1 MSNPDLLIKAID
13 LSGNEFA
20 MGYDDSGCFW
30 RFYYGSR
37 GAGTMM
43 EGWPSFNSE
52 SPEVHEALGEFI
64 KHMEA
69 SHD

>member
-1 MSNPDLLIKAID
+1 MNDLRKAID

-37 GAGTMM
+37 GAGSMM
-43 EGWPSFNSE
+43 EGWPMFQSE
-52 SPEVHEALGEFI
+52 SPDVEEALIEYI
-64 KHMEA
+64 RYMQRNQSNA
-69 SHD
+69 